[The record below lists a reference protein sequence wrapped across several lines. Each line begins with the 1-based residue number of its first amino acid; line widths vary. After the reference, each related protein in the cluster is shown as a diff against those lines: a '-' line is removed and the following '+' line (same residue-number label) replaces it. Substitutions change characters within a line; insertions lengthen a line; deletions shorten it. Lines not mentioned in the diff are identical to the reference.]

1 MRQSLGYNEND
12 LDFDS
17 IKVEQVAQVRAA
29 VESASASTMLK
40 PEQKQLRIPSKKEIE
55 EFRIGSVA
63 KFST

>member
-17 IKVEQVAQVRAA
+17 IKVEQVRAA

-40 PEQKQLRIPSKKEIE
+40 PEQKQLRISSKEEIE

>member
-40 PEQKQLRIPSKKEIE
+40 PEQKQLRIPSKEEIE
-55 EFRIGSVA
+55 EFRISSVA

>member
-17 IKVEQVAQVRAA
+17 IKVEQVRAA

-40 PEQKQLRIPSKKEIE
+40 PEQKQLRIPSKEEIE